1 MSAQDFTEI
10 ELKLRINK
18 EDIPRFKRQKVI
30 KQHLASK
37 PRTRRLISI
46 YYDTPDLQLVKA
58 GLSLRVRRMSGGW
71 FQSIKTAGSVIKGLH
86 NRMEWEDLLHSG
98 KPDFNKITDPALIEV
113 FANPALQAALKP
125 IFITDVKRTEWQLKL
140 PEGQIELALDIGA
153 LVIEHQ
159 TKADICEIELEL
171 KSGNE
176 SQLFEFAKA
185 LQKNITLNPE
195 NISKAELGY
204 RFYQQ

>member
-1 MSAQDFTEI
+1 MSSDDFTEI

-18 EDIPRFKRQKVI
+18 DDIARLKRQKVI
-30 KQHLASK
+30 KKHLASK

-46 YYDTPDLQLVKA
+46 YYDTPDLQLVKT

-71 FQSIKTAGSVIKGLH
+71 FQSIKTAGSAIKGLH

-98 KPDFNKITDPALIEV
+98 KPDFSKITDPALIKV
-113 FANPALQAALKP
+113 FGNPALQAALKP
-125 IFITDVKRTEWQLKL
+125 IFTTDVKRTEWQLML
-140 PEGQIELALDIGA
+140 PKGQIELALDVGA

-159 TKADICEIELEL
+159 TKADIYELELEL
-171 KSGNE
+171 KSGE
-176 SQLFEFAKA
+176 EIQLFEFANA
-185 LQKNITLNPE
+185 LQKNIVLTPE
-195 NISKAELGY
+195 NTSKAELGY